1 MPFEELRLNQFVSKG
16 LVLHRINY
24 GEKDRILT
32 LLLNDKGKVRVL
44 AKSVRSSKSKLAG
57 GIELFSES
65 TVGLAKSRSELY
77 VLTSGRL
84 DRHFGN
90 IAKDLQRTMLGYE
103 LLKIINKLCED
114 GSGEDF
120 YPILVSSLEGL
131 DGVGI
136 DKEVTELWFNVQV
149 LHEIGSLPNL
159 QTAPNGTDLEQANMY
174 SFDYDT
180 QCFAPNDRGSFTQN
194 HIKLLRLILSTKNP
208 RVLVQIENMAE
219 LVPATHKLSRQLIE
233 LHVQR

>member
-1 MPFEELRLNQFVSKG
+1 MNQFVSKG
-16 LVLHRINY
+16 IILHRINY

-32 LLLNDKGKVRVL
+32 LLTRDQGKLRVL
-44 AKSVRSSKSKLAG
+44 AKSVRSNKSKLAG

-65 TVGLAKSRSELY
+65 TIGLTKSKGDLY
-77 VLTSGRL
+77 VLTSSRL
-84 DRHFGN
+84 DEHFEN

-120 YPILVSSLEGL
+120 YPILVGSLEGL
-131 DGVGI
+131 NDPEI
-136 DKEVTELWFNVQV
+136 DKDLTELWFNVQV

-159 QTAPNGTDLEQANMY
+159 QTAPNGTDLEHANMY
-174 SFDYDT
+174 SFDYDS
-180 QCFAPNDRGSFTQN
+180 QCFAPNNRGNFTQN

-208 RVLVQIENMAE
+208 KKLIQIENVEE
-219 LVPATHKLSRQLIE
+219 LVPLDHKLSHQLVEQHI
-233 LHVQR
+233 R

>member
-1 MPFEELRLNQFVSKG
+1 LNQFVSKG
-16 LVLHRINY
+16 IVLHRINY

-32 LLLNDKGKVRVL
+32 LLLNDKGKIRVL
-44 AKSVRSSKSKLAG
+44 AKSVRSNKSKLAG

-65 TVGLAKSRSELY
+65 TVGLAKSRSDLY
-77 VLTSGRL
+77 ILTSGRL

-103 LLKIINKLCED
+103 FLKIINKLCED

-120 YPILVSSLEGL
+120 YRILLSSLEGL
-131 DGVGI
+131 DDPEI
-136 DKEVTELWFNVQV
+136 DKEVTELWFNIQV
-149 LHEIGSLPNL
+149 LHETGSLPNL

-174 SFDYDT
+174 SFDYDS
-180 QCFAPNDRGSFTQN
+180 QCFTPNNRGGFSQN

-208 RVLVQIENMAE
+208 KKLVQIENIE
-219 LVPATHKLSRQLIE
+219 DLVSAAHRLSHQLVE
-233 LHVQR
+233 QYVR